1 MLCLVLLSINWQD
14 SNAQTLEPGQVYTTP
29 NVVQVTQPGG
39 PSTWVGGVYQ
49 DNLTCWRGG
58 DPGYCGPNAIV
69 RPGNNINFSY
79 GQTDLHQ
86 VQAVASLLPQIT
98 GLQVNGY
105 SFRFT
110 AKNGNGWDDGR
121 VDQLSAYVRFFN
133 SSGAVVEN
141 NQYNL
146 TYKFNWTDFNFSK
159 DFATPYQLG
168 DLSTVRYGFVGRD
181 NNFWAGPYGPEV
193 TNVSFQ
199 LRYSVDPC
207 TTNPLYSTSCSGYLA
222 ALNSLVPQQPQPA
235 ATTTAQVQ
243 EPQQQTVAA
252 APQATQQVASTVVQP
267 PAPQPQAQQQQS
279 QPAGNTQ
286 LALSIIARNQDRE
299 RQTQASAVQ
308 QALDIAQQ
316 ATQRTEQQAIA
327 TAQQSQQA
335 SQQDLNTNQQASA
348 QVAATQMVALQP
360 AQRQQDVVT
369 QRAMQ
374 DITQQLVTQITQP
387 VITQQVV
394 QQTDQSLVLQ
404 VQQQQQQTFVQQT
417 QTAAVAPAQQL
428 QVPQQAAQQVAVA
441 PPAQQQAAPV
451 SRVLVESTVQQV
463 VNTLPQPPQ
472 QELVAQPQA
481 QQAIARAQAVDTAPQ
496 VAVQEQPLQQQQ
508 QTLAR
513 PVEPETQPST
523 TLALLDRTNPLSDF
537 LNPQA
542 NLSTQTVT
550 SQTQDVRREQQNN
563 ELAGGVSL
571 DRMATQPVGYQQY
584 LGLALL
590 DAKFYATRE
599 IYGRQTTVDN
609 QRALRQLSS
618 DRLHQQMV
626 NQQYK

>member
-1 MLCLVLLSINWQD
+1 MLCLVLLSISLQD
-14 SNAQTLEPGQVYTTP
+14 SKAQVIEPGQVYTTP

-39 PSTWVGGVYQ
+39 PSTWVNGVYQ

-79 GQTDLHQ
+79 GLTDLHQ

-105 SFRFT
+105 TFRFT

-141 NQYNL
+141 NQYDLN
-146 TYKFNWTDFNFSK
+146 YKFNWTNFNFSK
-159 DFATPYQLG
+159 DFSTPYQLG

-193 TNVSFQ
+193 NSVSFQ
-199 LRYSVDPC
+199 LKYSVDPC
-207 TTNPLYSTSCSGYLA
+207 NTNPLYSTSCSGYLA
-222 ALNSLVPQQPQPA
+222 ALNSLVPQQTQPT
-235 ATTTAQVQ
+235 ATTTPAAQVQ
-243 EPQQQTVAA
+243 EPAQQPVASTT
-252 APQATQQVASTVVQP
+252 PQATQQVASVLVQP
-267 PAPQPQAQQQQS
+267 IAPAQQQTQ
-279 QPAGNTQ
+279 QAGSTQ
-286 LALSIIARNQDRE
+286 LALSVIARNQDRE
-299 RQTQASAVQ
+299 RQTQQAAVQ

-316 ATQRTEQQAIA
+316 ATLRTEQQAV
-327 TAQQSQQA
+327 S
-335 SQQDLNTNQQASA
+335 
-348 QVAATQMVALQP
+348 
-360 AQRQQDVVT
+360 
-369 QRAMQ
+369 
-374 DITQQLVTQITQP
+374 
-387 VITQQVV
+387 VV
-394 QQTDQSLVLQ
+394 QQQVEQTQQSLLASTTIAQSATSQALLLQSTQRQTDQTSTRVVQ
-404 VQQQQQQTFVQQT
+404 GSGQQQNVVQQT

-428 QVPQQAAQQVAVA
+428 QVVQQTAQQTLATA
-441 PPAQQQAAPV
+441 PAQQQQQAV
-451 SRVLVESTVQQV
+451 SVAKVQPEPAVQQV
-463 VNTLPQPPQ
+463 VSVVLQPPQ
-472 QELVAQPQA
+472 QE
-481 QQAIARAQAVDTAPQ
+481 
-496 VAVQEQPLQQQQ
+496 VAVQTQTQ

-513 PVEPETQPST
+513 TPQLDSIPQVLAQEQPQQQQQAAAKVPEPDVQSST
-523 TLALLDRTNPLSDF
+523 TLAPLDRTNPLSDF

-542 NLSTQTVT
+542 NLNTQTAT
-550 SQTQDVRREQQNN
+550 SQTQDVRREQQTN

-571 DRMATQPVGYQQY
+571 DRLATQPVGYQQY

-590 DAKFYATRE
+590 DAKFYPTRE

>member
-1 MLCLVLLSINWQD
+1 MLCLVLLSISLQD

-39 PSTWVGGVYQ
+39 PSTWIGGVYQ

-168 DLSTVRYGFVGRD
+168 SLSTVRYGFVGSD

-222 ALNSLVPQQPQPA
+222 ALNSLVPQQPAPTTPTAQTVVEPQ
-235 ATTTAQVQ
+235 ATTTVATAQ
-243 EPQQQTVAA
+243 T
-252 APQATQQVASTVVQP
+252 TQQVVLAPT

-316 ATQRTEQQAIA
+316 ATQRTEQQAVA
-327 TAQQSQQA
+327 TAQQSQQQ
-335 SQQDLNTNQQASA
+335 QQDTSTNQQATA
-348 QVAATQMVALQP
+348 QVAATQTAALQP
-360 AQRQQDVVT
+360 AQRQQDVVI

-374 DITQQLVTQITQP
+374 DVTQQLVTQTTQP
-387 VITQQVV
+387 VMVQQAA

-404 VQQQQQQTFVQQT
+404 VQQQQQQTFVQQA

-428 QVPQQAAQQVAVA
+428 QVPQQAAQQVVVA
-441 PPAQQQAAPV
+441 PPAQQQQAAPIA
-451 SRVLVESTVQQV
+451 RVIVEPTVQQV
-463 VNTLPQPPQ
+463 ASTLPQPPQ
-472 QELVAQPQA
+472 QELVVQPQA
-481 QQAIARAQAVDTAPQ
+481 QQAVTRAQVVDAIPQ
-496 VAVQEQPLQQQQ
+496 VAVQEQPQQQQ

-513 PVEPETQPST
+513 LVELETQPST

-550 SQTQDVRREQQNN
+550 SQTQDIRREQQNN
-563 ELAGGVSL
+563 ELAGGVTL